1 MAWTITTGK
10 ADIDPNNKA
19 NLILPVTATDEKG
32 RAVSFTFGPGDLTPD
47 YIREQLKIKL
57 AQIDSADAGLIAL
70 KAIENREITVK
81 DAATEPADLI
91 AFRVAWQRLRRLLSL
106 ASATPTTVAK
116 ITQLRDL
123 IEEDLVAHPSWL
135 DDNRIG

>member
-10 ADIDPNNKA
+10 ADTDPNNKA
-19 NLILPVTATDEKG
+19 NLILPVTATDGKG
-32 RAVSFTFGPGDLTPD
+32 RAVSFVFGPGDLTPD

-57 AQIDSADAGLIAL
+57 AQIDSAGAGLIAL
-70 KAIENREITVK
+70 KEIENQEITVK
-81 DAATEPADLI
+81 DPTPEPADLI

-106 ASATPTTVAK
+106 ASTTPTTVAK
-116 ITQLRDL
+116 ITQLRNL